1 MATIN
6 PGGVGA
12 AESRRDPLTQDRV
25 FFSQRGGVP
34 KPPRLE
40 GFAGG
45 EGTPNVFRL
54 RNHHAARP
62 APRRCP
68 GRVGRYPAP
77 YGGLQDGRA
86 PMTFPAT
93 PRNVIVVA
101 GVMSLLLVLT
111 VLVSLTMGAVHLPLS
126 EVWAA
131 LASPGK
137 NSEAA
142 VIVRGIRLPRILL
155 AILVGAALSVAGT
168 GLQALLRNPLADPY
182 VLGISSGAALGAI
195 VSLWIGGRMAAATPL
210 TAFAGAVLTMSW
222 VYLLGR
228 RAGRLSS
235 YTLLLAG
242 VVTASFL
249 SAMILFVLTLL
260 STRDVRGTAFWLMG
274 DLSVVTDVQIR
285 FLSPAIILAILA
297 LYAFSKDLNVL
308 LLGEGEAAHLGVNV
322 ARVETAVY
330 LLASLLTGLAVSVSG
345 AIGYLGLLVPHLG
358 RMLVG
363 NDHRTLIPTAAFGGA
378 IMLVLS
384 DTLARTVVSPAELP
398 VGAVTAVAGAPVFI
412 YLLRR

>member
-1 MATIN
+1 MTIS
-6 PGGVGA
+6 PT
-12 AESRRDPLTQDRV
+12 R
-25 FFSQRGGVP
+25 
-34 KPPRLE
+34 
-40 GFAGG
+40 
-45 EGTPNVFRL
+45 
-54 RNHHAARP
+54 
-62 APRRCP
+62 
-68 GRVGRYPAP
+68 
-77 YGGLQDGRA
+77 
-86 PMTFPAT
+86 
-93 PRNVIVVA
+93 RNVVLLLLALVAALIVVDF
-101 GVMSLLLVLT
+101 
-111 VLVSLTMGAVHLPLS
+111 
-126 EVWAA
+126 AA
-131 LASPGK
+131 LALGGVHLSLGEVC
-137 NSEAA
+137 SGLFARHSAAEAG
-142 VIVRGIRLPRILL
+142 VIVRQIRLPRIFL
-155 AILVGAALSVAGT
+155 AMLVGAALAVSGT

-195 VSLWIGGRMAAATPL
+195 VALWIGGRMAAASPL

-274 DLSVVTDVQIR
+274 DLSVVTDVQLR
-285 FLSPAIILAILA
+285 LLAPIIVIAILV

-308 LLGEGEAAHLGVNV
+308 LLGDEEAAHLGVNV
-322 ARVETAVY
+322 ARVETVVY
-330 LLASLLTGLAVSVSG
+330 LIASLLTGLAVSVSG

-363 NDHRTLIPTAAFGGA
+363 NDHRTLLPTAAFGGA

-384 DTLARTVVSPAELP
+384 DTLARTAFAPMELP
-398 VGAVTAVAGAPVFI
+398 VGAVTALAGAPVFI
-412 YLLRR
+412 YLLRRTSG